1 MGPESDVGLQPR
13 GMGDR
18 GYLGGIGGFLLG
30 FDMAGVGARVVWRG
44 VARAWWS
51 VGAPGVVCAGE
62 RGPLY
67 FAKGFAMLTVSE
79 DAKAH
84 LATIIN
90 ENDVP
95 EDYAIRLVAG
105 AQGIGLSPDQP
116 KEVDDT
122 YEHDGRTVLVVEP
135 ALNKQLDGRTLS
147 VETSEAGPR
156 LNIA

>member
-1 MGPESDVGLQPR
+1 
-13 GMGDR
+13 
-18 GYLGGIGGFLLG
+18 
-30 FDMAGVGARVVWRG
+30 
-44 VARAWWS
+44 
-51 VGAPGVVCAGE
+51 
-62 RGPLY
+62 
-67 FAKGFAMLTVSE
+67 MLTVSE